1 MQFNQ
6 DSGRGLKKLTE
17 RKIVISHI
25 RLALAGLA
33 VISLLGWYS
42 TISIG
47 RQTDFIE
54 RNKYIEIAE
63 IAAAGIAEEEIKQL
77 SGTLE
82 DLRNPSYQDI
92 KRHLMDFGNI
102 DLEAVYFYL
111 LGKSEDQI
119 VFFADSTSDADS
131 DYSPPG
137 QVYSEA
143 SPQMHQIF
151 VDGIPITEGPSQDR
165 WGVWISAL
173 VPIKEPINGDV
184 LGVFGIDIPAAI
196 WREKISTAQRVPIL
210 ITLFSSLFYL
220 GFVFFR
226 FRSQVTSSERKKIAG
241 ELKAERDYATQILNI
256 MGQGLTVTDADGR
269 FEFVNP
275 AYARLFGYEPS
286 ELLGKSPLD
295 VSLPEDH
302 AILTEHRKQLQS
314 GRFSTFE
321 SRLVR
326 ADGSIA
332 QVLISGVPRKSEI
345 DGLFNGS
352 IMVITDLTEH
362 KLAEKE
368 LRESETRFRS
378 LFDDSPMSLWEENFS
393 AVKRRLDDLR
403 AEGVADFNAY
413 LGEHPEIVAEC
424 IGLVQVLDVN
434 KATLSLYGAD
444 SKEALVK
451 SLASSLPE
459 AGNDFFRY
467 ELVQIASGVLR
478 FEIEMIAR
486 TLDGRLITVNL
497 NWAVISG
504 YESDLS
510 KVIVS
515 IINITEQKRAEAEL
529 LQTNRRLE
537 GLIIRAN
544 ALAEQAETANIAKSN
559 FLANMSHE
567 IRTPM
572 NGVLGMMGLLLET
585 NLSSEQLQYASL
597 VRSSAESLLGII
609 NDILDFSK
617 IESRKLE
624 LEKLDFDLKEIV
636 EDTIA
641 ILSTQAR
648 AKGLNLDLVIE
659 SETAMRLRGDPGRLR
674 QILINLTG
682 NAVKFTTR
690 GIISINVCQA
700 GETENT
706 VTLHFSIKDNGIG
719 INSERIKSLF
729 TPFTQ
734 VDNSTTRK
742 YGGTGLGL
750 AISKQLVELMGGQ
763 IGVDSMDGEGSTFWF
778 TVVFEKLD
786 QQGSTNKI
794 EQRIGK
800 PQQRPTAEMP
810 ILVDQKGFSQP
821 QAVAEKS
828 HFRIL
833 LVEDNLINQKVALS
847 IIKKL
852 GYPIDVAA
860 NGIEALRALKNVP
873 YDLVLMDCQM
883 PEMDGLTATAEIRAA
898 GSSVFNPKIPIIAM
912 TAHAMKGDRE
922 RCLAASMDDYL
933 TKPVKP
939 VELAEKLEY
948 WFKSSFEKN
957 KPQFEAIG
965 QQNENTPVE
974 LHVPGKQDKSA
985 ELDGNKKIFNESE
998 LLRRLMDDK
1007 DLEKMIVSAFL
1018 EDIPKQIDGLKFEIA
1033 DNNLAGARIKAHS
1046 IRGASAN
1053 LAAESLRQAAHG
1065 VEVMA
1070 EKGNLDGVTA
1080 LLPSIVSEFV
1090 LFEEAIKKTGLLI
1103 DYK

>member
-1 MQFNQ
+1 MMQFNQ

-25 RLALAGLA
+25 QLALAGLA
-33 VISLLGWYS
+33 VILLLGWYS
-42 TISIG
+42 TSSIG
-47 RQTDFIE
+47 RQTDLIE

-102 DLEAVYFYL
+102 DLEADYFYL
-111 LGKSEDQI
+111 LGKFEDQI
-119 VFFADSTSDADS
+119 VIFADSTSDADS
-131 DYSPPG
+131 NYLPPG
-137 QVYSEA
+137 QVYTDA

-151 VDGIPITEGPSQDR
+151 MDGIPITEGPSQDR
-165 WGVWISAL
+165 SGIWISAL
-173 VPIKEPINGDV
+173 VPIKGPIHGDV
-184 LGVFGIDIPAAI
+184 LRVFGIDIPAAI
-196 WREKISTAQRVPIL
+196 WREKISTAQREPIL
-210 ITLFSSLFYL
+210 ITLFLSLLYL
-220 GFVFFR
+220 GLVFSR
-226 FRSQVTSSERKKIAG
+226 FRSQVASSERKKIAS

-275 AYARLFGYEPS
+275 AYARLSGYEPS

-295 VSLPEDH
+295 ISLPEDH

-314 GRFSTFE
+314 GRLSTFE

-332 QVLISGVPRKSEI
+332 QILISGVPLKSEI
-345 DGLFNGS
+345 DGSFNGS

-378 LFDDSPMSLWEENFS
+378 LFDDSPISLWEEDFS
-393 AVKRRLDDLR
+393 VVKRRLDDLR

-424 IGLVQVLDVN
+424 VGLVQVLDVN

-459 AGNDFFRY
+459 AGNEFFRY
-467 ELVQIASGVLR
+467 ELVQIASGALR

-486 TLDGRLITVNL
+486 TLDDRLITVNL

-648 AKGLNLDLVIE
+648 AKGLNLDLVID

-690 GIISINVCQA
+690 GIISIHVCQA
-700 GETENT
+700 GQTENT
-706 VTLHFSIKDNGIG
+706 VTLHFSIKDNGI
-719 INSERIKSLF
+719 
-729 TPFTQ
+729 
-734 VDNSTTRK
+734 D
-742 YGGTGLGL
+742 
-750 AISKQLVELMGGQ
+750 
-763 IGVDSMDGEGSTFWF
+763 
-778 TVVFEKLD
+778 
-786 QQGSTNKI
+786 
-794 EQRIGK
+794 
-800 PQQRPTAEMP
+800 
-810 ILVDQKGFSQP
+810 
-821 QAVAEKS
+821 
-828 HFRIL
+828 
-833 LVEDNLINQKVALS
+833 
-847 IIKKL
+847 
-852 GYPIDVAA
+852 
-860 NGIEALRALKNVP
+860 
-873 YDLVLMDCQM
+873 
-883 PEMDGLTATAEIRAA
+883 
-898 GSSVFNPKIPIIAM
+898 
-912 TAHAMKGDRE
+912 
-922 RCLAASMDDYL
+922 
-933 TKPVKP
+933 
-939 VELAEKLEY
+939 
-948 WFKSSFEKN
+948 
-957 KPQFEAIG
+957 
-965 QQNENTPVE
+965 
-974 LHVPGKQDKSA
+974 
-985 ELDGNKKIFNESE
+985 
-998 LLRRLMDDK
+998 
-1007 DLEKMIVSAFL
+1007 
-1018 EDIPKQIDGLKFEIA
+1018 
-1033 DNNLAGARIKAHS
+1033 
-1046 IRGASAN
+1046 
-1053 LAAESLRQAAHG
+1053 
-1065 VEVMA
+1065 
-1070 EKGNLDGVTA
+1070 
-1080 LLPSIVSEFV
+1080 
-1090 LFEEAIKKTGLLI
+1090 
-1103 DYK
+1103 

>member
-1 MQFNQ
+1 M
-6 DSGRGLKKLTE
+6 
-17 RKIVISHI
+17 
-25 RLALAGLA
+25 
-33 VISLLGWYS
+33 LLGWYS

-47 RQTDFIE
+47 RQADLIE

-82 DLRNPSYQDI
+82 DLRNPSYQDV

-151 VDGIPITEGPSQDR
+151 MDGIPITEGPSQDGR
-165 WGVWISAL
+165 GIWISAF
-173 VPIKEPINGDV
+173 VPIKEPIHGDV
-184 LGVFGIDIPAAI
+184 LGVFGVDIPAAI
-196 WREKISTAQRVPIL
+196 WREKISTAQREPIL
-210 ITLFSSLFYL
+210 ITLFLSLFYL
-220 GFVFFR
+220 GFIFFR
-226 FRSQVTSSERKKIAG
+226 FRSQVASSERKKIAG
-241 ELKAERDYATQILNI
+241 ELKAEHDYATQILNI

-275 AYARLFGYEPS
+275 AYARLSGYEPS

-302 AILTEHRKQLQS
+302 EILNEQGKQLQS

-332 QVLISGVPRKSEI
+332 QVLISSVPRKSEI
-345 DGLFNGS
+345 DGLFDGS

-378 LFDDSPMSLWEENFS
+378 LFDDSPISLWEEDFS
-393 AVKRRLDDLR
+393 AVKLRLDDLH

-424 IGLVQVLDVN
+424 IGLVRVLDVN

-459 AGNDFFRY
+459 AGNEFFRY
-467 ELVQIASGVLR
+467 ELVQIASGALR
-478 FEIEMIAR
+478 FEIEMVAR

-648 AKGLNLDLVIE
+648 AKGLNLDLVID

-690 GIISINVCQA
+690 GIISIHVCQA
-700 GETENT
+700 GEAENN

-786 QQGSTNKI
+786 QQSSTNEI

-821 QAVAEKS
+821 QAGAEKC
-828 HFRIL
+828 HFHIL

-898 GSSVFNPKIPIIAM
+898 GSSVLNPKIPIIAM

-965 QQNENTPVE
+965 QQNENTPAQ
-974 LHVPGKQDKSA
+974 LQVPGKQDKSA